1 MKDIYELDYQSK
13 LDIYTTQ
20 KAIKFVK
27 DTFQVSLAKKLDLLR
42 VSAPMFVRK
51 NSGLNDG
58 LSGVEKPVNFVLSD
72 DEIEIVHSLAKWKR
86 YALKKYKLFQKEL
99 RNWRRKNDTSS

>member
-1 MKDIYELDYQSK
+1 MKDIYELNYKSK
-13 LDIYTTQ
+13 LDIYETQ

-58 LSGVEKPVNFVLSD
+58 LSGVEKPVNFDFGLD
-72 DEIEIVHSLAKWKR
+72 NIESSIPSL
-86 YALKKYKLFQKEL
+86 
-99 RNWRRKNDTSS
+99 NGNVWR